1 MTQPNSKLLNYEI
14 NPARFNKRKPKP
26 PLNLS
31 PFFSK
36 MPSTSSKFLSFLL
49 LFLTFFGAPATDSNR
64 RKGICETF
72 VALNGFRCRQFT
84 VPTSDLYLLTMQRI
98 SSRNVAIHNETKPV
112 FLFHGIM
119 QGGEIW
125 VMNEPNESLGFIL
138 AEAGYDV
145 WIGNARSSSFS
156 LGHLHYSQCQKE
168 YWDWDLDDIATNDV
182 PTMLRFIRRVTEKQ
196 ILYVG
201 FSQGAMAGFAA
212 FTYSKVS
219 DLVEKAVMLS
229 PIAYLSN
236 IRSTVARMAAASFLD
251 QLDLALGVSRFSLS
265 DELVK
270 QILRMVCDL
279 ISLDCQSNFLA
290 LIEGPSHCINQSR
303 TGYYKQYELQSTSM
317 RNIVQLAQLVRSGRF
332 CKYDHGIIGN
342 LIRYWAIFP
351 PSYKL
356 HGLPKRLPFLLA
368 YGGNDYLADGEDVMH
383 VSREI
388 PGPVDMLFMPD
399 YSHEDFVLG
408 TCAHNDV
415 YPTVLSFFES

>member
-84 VPTSDLYLLTMQRI
+84 
-98 SSRNVAIHNETKPV
+98 
-112 FLFHGIM
+112 
-119 QGGEIW
+119 
-125 VMNEPNESLGFIL
+125 
-138 AEAGYDV
+138 
-145 WIGNARSSSFS
+145 
-156 LGHLHYSQCQKE
+156 E

>member
-84 VPTSDLYLLTMQRI
+84 
-98 SSRNVAIHNETKPV
+98 
-112 FLFHGIM
+112 
-119 QGGEIW
+119 GGEIW